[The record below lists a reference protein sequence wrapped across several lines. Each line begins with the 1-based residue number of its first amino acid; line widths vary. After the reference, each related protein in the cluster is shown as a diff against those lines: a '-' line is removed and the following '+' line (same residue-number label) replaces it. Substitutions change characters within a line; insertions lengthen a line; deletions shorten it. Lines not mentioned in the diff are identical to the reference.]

1 MKSLGTLTSSLVK
14 GVLVAAAA
22 LTFTGAK
29 NSNELRIK
37 GSDTMVN
44 LASAWA
50 EEYMAKNSSAY
61 VSVDGG
67 GSGTGIAA
75 LINKTVDIATA
86 SREIK
91 QKEKET
97 AAANYINPVET
108 RVARDAISFIVN
120 PSNPVKELTMDQ
132 LAKIYTGEYTNWNQ
146 VGGPSQKITLCSR
159 ENTSGTYAFVQEF
172 VMKNKNYAQTALLL
186 PSNASIVQEVG
197 QNKWA
202 VGYVGLGYL
211 VEAGG
216 KVKAIGVKKTSSSP
230 SVMPSEENVKN
241 GTYAVA
247 RHLYFYTPGQP
258 SGLARKFIDFVLST
272 EGQKIAQDAG
282 FVTLK

>member
-1 MKSLGTLTSSLVK
+1 
-14 GVLVAAAA
+14 
-22 LTFTGAK
+22 
-29 NSNELRIK
+29 
-37 GSDTMVN
+37 
-44 LASAWA
+44 
-50 EEYMAKNSSAY
+50 
-61 VSVDGG
+61 
-67 GSGTGIAA
+67 
-75 LINKTVDIATA
+75 
-86 SREIK
+86 
-91 QKEKET
+91 
-97 AAANYINPVET
+97 
-108 RVARDAISFIVN
+108 
-120 PSNPVKELTMDQ
+120 
-132 LAKIYTGEYTNWNQ
+132 
-146 VGGPSQKITLCSR
+146 
-159 ENTSGTYAFVQEF
+159 
-172 VMKNKNYAQTALLL
+172 MKNKNYAQTALLL